1 MTSGTREIPMKV
13 VDVERDV
20 LMSRYLAGRLS
31 DDEAERFE
39 AWWAENP
46 QATRDLEAGAR
57 LRSGLA
63 DLQRRGELPTVVR
76 GAWWSRPLAL
86 LSIAASVAAFA
97 VGAAV
102 WFIAAREP
110 SIPLAAAIGSL
121 PRHSAGTLALGETY
135 SLLRLRSASADA
147 VVSLPAE
154 PRALAFRVL
163 PEQPSSDGRYRV
175 EFARDGERQVAT
187 GAVAGLAPA
196 PDGFVDVYVD
206 SRGLEPGRYRL
217 TVAPTGAAP
226 SVFVV
231 DVRRPPGS
239 G

>member
-1 MTSGTREIPMKV
+1 MQVM
-13 VDVERDV
+13 DVERDV

-46 QATRDLEAGAR
+46 QVTRDLEAGAR
-57 LRSGLA
+57 MRSGLA

-97 VGAAV
+97 VGAVV

-110 SIPLAAAIGSL
+110 SIQLAAAIGSL
-121 PRHSAGTLALGETY
+121 PRHSAGTLAMGDTY
-135 SLLRLRSASADA
+135 SLLRLRSASSDA
-147 VVSLPAE
+147 VVVLPSE

-163 PEQPSSDGRYRV
+163 PEQPSSDGTYRV
-175 EFARDGERQVAT
+175 EFARDGERHVVT

-196 PDGFVDVYVD
+196 ADGFVDVYVD
-206 SRGLEPGRYRL
+206 SRGLDPGRYRL
-217 TVAPTGAAP
+217 TIAPAGAAP

-231 DVRRPPGS
+231 DVRPAGA

>member
-1 MTSGTREIPMKV
+1 MNVLEG
-13 VDVERDV
+13 ERDA
-20 LMSRYLAGRLS
+20 LMARYLAGRLS

-46 QATRDLEAGAR
+46 TATRDLEASAR
-57 LRSGLA
+57 LRAGLA
-63 DLQRRGELPTVVR
+63 DLRGRGELPTVVR

-86 LSIAASVAAFA
+86 LSIAASVAAVAAGA
-97 VGAAV
+97 VAWMLGTREPVIPLGAAV
-102 WFIAAREP
+102 A
-110 SIPLAAAIGSL
+110 SL
-121 PRHSAGTLALGETY
+121 PRHSAATLMLGDTY

-147 VVSLPAE
+147 VVTLPAA

-175 EFARDGERQVAT
+175 EMLRDGETAARGAGVLGDLPAAT
-187 GAVAGLAPA
+187 
-196 PDGFVDVYVD
+196 DGFVDVYVD
-206 SRGLEPGRYRL
+206 SRALSPGRYRL
-217 TVAPTGAAP
+217 SVVPTGAAP

-231 DVRRPPGS
+231 DVRRAPGA